1 MRQLKPFTLLYLMAA
16 IAFAIVGLQRNFPVF
31 YVALATF
38 IVAVCSS
45 FPWWQRTT
53 LAFGKG
59 NVIFGWTVIAILV
72 GLQVYRLVSGNFG
85 ISPLL
90 ISIVVLMLIATA
102 DAINILRG
110 SSQRVQ

>member
-1 MRQLKPFTLLYLMAA
+1 MRQLKPFTLLYLIAA
-16 IAFAIVGLQRNFPVF
+16 IAFAVVGLQRNFPVL

-38 IVAVCSS
+38 IVALCSS